1 MGRAQEADPSL
12 RSGSNTM
19 ENTDRAAGNFVTR
32 ALKTLVSVPTAG
44 LTVSC
49 LVSGPRRMLTS
60 ADRVP
65 IWGSAEPRGS
75 DSRQSSGPSLTY
87 LCSNMP
93 PTTSTNPPVIPNRR
107 HSRNPKSDLWCAC
120 LPVSGVSRACGAGA
134 ADPRPS
140 LSSGMCEP
148 HGGLQGRGPRP
159 AGSARESKQLVSS
172 GGGGVGSSFTVPCG
186 LGLQATWAPGEH
198 FWSPV
203 W

>member
-1 MGRAQEADPSL
+1 
-12 RSGSNTM
+12 
-19 ENTDRAAGNFVTR
+19 
-32 ALKTLVSVPTAG
+32 
-44 LTVSC
+44 
-49 LVSGPRRMLTS
+49 MLTS

-172 GGGGVGSSFTVPCG
+172 GGGGWAVASLSHAAWGSRRPGLPENTFGHLCGSRRLEQGSDLNLNLISAMDEPVGPSHLLTSLKLGSFTFEILLNPEVKQG
-186 LGLQATWAPGEH
+186 
-198 FWSPV
+198 
-203 W
+203 